1 MEQPRHPYPF
11 SKSLPMLL
19 SLSAAGGTC
28 AGYGV
33 ICCGHIFACGL
44 TGNLLGTWR
53 ELLGGNPTNGLLRI
67 LGTLLFM
74 TGIAAAALLPEKLQ
88 ESKTR
93 LRWEQLSLIILM
105 FSLMLIMLV
114 PEGWNDLLRV
124 APVFFFAAVQYHS
137 FTEFEGVT
145 ASTIFCSNNFRQL
158 TLSLLGWKRKRQH
171 SERHRAKI
179 YGLMIA
185 AYSVGIIYVCLA
197 AEPLGKKMF
206 LPTVLWYLLLTI
218 RVSRERS

>member
-1 MEQPRHPYPF
+1 
-11 SKSLPMLL
+11 MLL
-19 SLSAAGGTC
+19 SLSAAGGCC

-88 ESKTR
+88 GSKTR

-105 FSLMLIMLV
+105 FSLTLIMLV

-137 FTEFEGVT
+137 FTDFEGVT

-158 TLSLLGWKRKRQH
+158 TLSLLNWKRKGQR

-179 YGLMIA
+179 YGLTIA

-206 LPTVLWYLLLTI
+206 LPAVLLYLLLFLRI
-218 RVSRERS
+218 SREKP